1 MKFLIKNY
9 SKDADN
15 NREMLATVLFEV
27 QTIKEA
33 QEKITEFITK
43 IKDNWQTNLKNGK
56 TIGETAAMVVNL
68 YHIIDGL
75 DIENYRNGNHE
86 EFISKF
92 DSHTRNNTDPS
103 EKPIVSFL
111 NDLMLKQEAEADC
124 MAEIEWYFD
133 FTDESSPKIIFE
145 KSKCDI
151 SGMYFQDQE
160 EDWDEETFGTKM
172 PFDTATYNIWDI
184 PVNKFEKYVKKIP
197 ESWLDDSI
205 GIVFSAKV
213 ANKTC

>member
-9 SKDADN
+9 NKDTDN
-15 NREMLATVLFEV
+15 NREMLTTVLFEV
-27 QTIKEA
+27 KTIKEA
-33 QEKITEFITK
+33 QEKMAEFITK
-43 IKDNWQTNLKNGK
+43 IKNNWQTNLKNGK

-92 DSHTRNNTDPS
+92 DSHTRNVINPTD
-103 EKPIVSFL
+103 KPIVAFL
-111 NDLMLKQEAEADC
+111 SDLMLKQETEADC
-124 MAEIEWYFD
+124 IAEIDWHFD
-133 FTDESSPKIIFE
+133 CTDDTSPKIIFE

-160 EDWDEETFGTKM
+160 EDWDEETFGMKM
-172 PFDTATYNIWDI
+172 PFEKATYNIWEI
-184 PVNKFEKYVKKIP
+184 PLTRFEEYTKRFP
-197 ESWLDDSI
+197 EEWLDDSI
-205 GIVFSAKV
+205 GIVFSSR
-213 ANKTC
+213 NY

>member
-9 SKDADN
+9 NKDADN
-15 NREMLATVLFEV
+15 DREILATVLFEV

-33 QEKITEFITK
+33 QEKMAEFVTK

-75 DIENYRNGNHE
+75 DIENYKNGNHE

-92 DSHTRNNTDPS
+92 DFHTRNVVNPT
-103 EKPIVSFL
+103 EKPIVTFL
-111 NDLMLKQEAEADC
+111 NDLMLKQESEADC
-124 MAEIEWYFD
+124 MAEIDWYFD
-133 FTDESSPKIIFE
+133 FADENSPKIIFE

-160 EDWDEETFGTKM
+160 EDFDEETSGTKM
-172 PFDTATYNIWDI
+172 PFDNASYNIWQI
-184 PVNKFEKYVKKIP
+184 PLNKFEEYVKKIP
-197 ESWLDDSI
+197 DAWLDDDF
-205 GIVFSAKV
+205 GFLYSAR
-213 ANKTC
+213 NY

>member
-15 NREMLATVLFEV
+15 NKEILATVLFEV
-27 QTIKEA
+27 ETIKEA
-33 QEKITEFITK
+33 QEKMAEFITK
-43 IKDNWQTNLKNGK
+43 IKDNWKTELNKNNK
-56 TIGETAAMVVNL
+56 SIAAAMIVNL
-68 YHIIDGL
+68 YHILDGM
-75 DIENYRNGNHE
+75 DIENYRNENYGE
-86 EFISKF
+86 IVSKF
-92 DSHTRNNTDPS
+92 DYYTRNVLDPTD
-103 EKPIVSFL
+103 KPIVAYLS
-111 NDLMLKQEAEADC
+111 DLMLKQESEADC
-124 MAEIEWYFD
+124 MAEIEWCFD
-133 FTDESSPKIIFE
+133 FTDNTSPKIIFE

-160 EDWDEETFGTKM
+160 EDWDEETFGMKM

-205 GIVFSAKV
+205 GIVFSAR
-213 ANKTC
+213 NY

>member
-15 NREMLATVLFEV
+15 NKEILATVLFEV
-27 QTIKEA
+27 ETIKDA
-33 QEKITEFITK
+33 QEKMAEFITK
-43 IKDNWQTNLKNGK
+43 IKNNWKVLDLQRNGK
-56 TIGETAAMVVNL
+56 PISLTAATIANL
-68 YHIIDGL
+68 YYILDGL
-75 DIENYRNGNHE
+75 DIENYKNGNHE

-92 DSHTRNNTDPS
+92 DFYTRNNTNPS

-124 MAEIEWYFD
+124 IANIDWHFED
-133 FTDESSPKIIFE
+133 DTQKIIFKE
-145 KSKCDI
+145 SKCDI

-160 EDWDEETFGTKM
+160 EDWDEETSGMKM

-197 ESWLDDSI
+197 DSWLDNSI
-205 GIVFSAKV
+205 GIVFSAR
-213 ANKTC
+213 NY

>member
-9 SKDADN
+9 NKDEN
-15 NREMLATVLFEV
+15 GEKELVATVLFEV
-27 QTIKEA
+27 ETIKEA

-92 DSHTRNNTDPS
+92 DSYTRNVINPI
-103 EKPIVSFL
+103 EKPIVAFL
-111 NDLMLKQEAEADC
+111 SDLMRKQESEADC
-124 MAEIEWYFD
+124 TAEIDWCFD
-133 FTDESSPKIIFE
+133 LTDDTSPKIIFE

-160 EDWDEETFGTKM
+160 EDWDEETFGMKM
-172 PFDTATYNIWDI
+172 PFEKATYNIWEI
-184 PVNKFEKYVKKIP
+184 PLTKFEECVKKIP
-197 ESWLDDSI
+197 DTWLDEDA
-205 GIVFSAKV
+205 GIVFSAK
-213 ANKTC
+213 NY

>member
-15 NREMLATVLFEV
+15 NKEILATVLFEV
-27 QTIKEA
+27 KTIKEA
-33 QEKITEFITK
+33 QEKMAEFIK
-43 IKDNWQTNLKNGK
+43 EIKNNWQTNLKNGK
-56 TIGETAAMVVNL
+56 TIGETAAMIVNL

-92 DSHTRNNTDPS
+92 DFHTRNVINPT
-103 EKPIVSFL
+103 EKPIVAFL
-111 NDLMLKQEAEADC
+111 SDLMLKQESEADST
-124 MAEIEWYFD
+124 AEIDWHFD
-133 FTDESSPKIIFE
+133 CTDDTSPKIIFE

-160 EDWDEETFGTKM
+160 EDWDEETFGMKM
-172 PFDTATYNIWDI
+172 PFEKATYNIWNI
-184 PVNKFEKYVKKIP
+184 PLARFEECVKKIP
-197 ESWLDDSI
+197 DTWLDEDA
-205 GIVFSAKV
+205 GIVFSAR
-213 ANKTC
+213 NY

>member
-15 NREMLATVLFEV
+15 NREILATVLFEV
-27 QTIKEA
+27 ETIKDA
-33 QEKITEFITK
+33 QEKMAEFITK
-43 IKDNWQTNLKNGK
+43 IKNNWQTKLNKNNK
-56 TIGETAAMVVNL
+56 SIAAAMIVNL
-68 YHIIDGL
+68 YHILDGL
-75 DIENYRNGNHE
+75 DIENYKNGNHE

-92 DSHTRNNTDPS
+92 DFYTRNNTNPS

-111 NDLMLKQEAEADC
+111 NDLMLKQEAETDC
-124 MAEIEWYFD
+124 MANIDWHFED
-133 FTDESSPKIIFE
+133 DTQKIVFKE
-145 KSKCDI
+145 SKCDI

-160 EDWDEETFGTKM
+160 EDWDEETFGMKM
-172 PFDTATYNIWDI
+172 PFEKATYNIWDI

-205 GIVFSAKV
+205 GIVFSAR
-213 ANKTC
+213 NY

>member
-9 SKDADN
+9 SKDEND
-15 NREMLATVLFEV
+15 EKGLFATVLFEV
-27 QTIKEA
+27 QTIEEA
-33 QEKITEFITK
+33 QEKMAEFVTK
-43 IKDNWQTNLKNGK
+43 IKNNWQTNLKNGK

-92 DSHTRNNTDPS
+92 DSHTRNVINPT
-103 EKPIVSFL
+103 EKPIVAFL
-111 NDLMLKQEAEADC
+111 NDLMRKQESEADC
-124 MAEIEWYFD
+124 MAEIGWCFD
-133 FTDESSPKIIFE
+133 FTDETSPKIVFE

-160 EDWDEETFGTKM
+160 EDWDEETFGMKM
-172 PFDTATYNIWDI
+172 PFEKATYNIWEI
-184 PVNKFEKYVKKIP
+184 PLTKFEEYTKRLP
-197 ESWLDDSI
+197 EEWLDDSI
-205 GIVFSAKV
+205 GIVFSSR
-213 ANKTC
+213 NY